1 DDSDRLLELLGRDEP
16 VGEMAGAR
24 GLEPKLELVLGA
36 HGTARQARGELLG
49 AGPADPLLGGE
60 QRAGERREVGV
71 RRTPVCPDEGCGA
84 PVPAAGGAAVRPNTS
99 RAVWPAPRGPK
110 RSSASSVVAVR
121 SAWPWASAS
130 AAPDSAR
137 VVRIVTSNPSRAK

>member
-1 DDSDRLLELLGRDEP
+1 MIPIVCWSSCRDEP

-36 HGTARQARGELLG
+36 HGTTRQARGGLLG

-71 RRTPVCPDEGCGA
+71 RRTPVCPDED
-84 PVPAAGGAAVRPNTS
+84 GGAHRPEAEGRGDRRGSAEIGEQRRAALLEEARGSGSGTS
-99 RAVWPAPRGPK
+99 
-110 RSSASSVVAVR
+110 
-121 SAWPWASAS
+121 
-130 AAPDSAR
+130 
-137 VVRIVTSNPSRAK
+137 